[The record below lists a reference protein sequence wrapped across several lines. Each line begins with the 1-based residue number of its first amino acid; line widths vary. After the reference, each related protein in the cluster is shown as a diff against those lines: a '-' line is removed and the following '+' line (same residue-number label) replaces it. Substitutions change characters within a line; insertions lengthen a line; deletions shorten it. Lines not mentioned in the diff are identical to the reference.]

1 MKLGKTIFLSLLI
14 LLITHFAWGQSHD
27 DFSQDRTEPIKLVK
41 LFPNPATDFL
51 IIKFQTPL
59 ARTVKLTLHT
69 IIGNSL
75 EVESEIVDD
84 FEIHLRVKDLPSGY
98 YFLAMK
104 DDGHQSSSFKF
115 LKR

>member
-1 MKLGKTIFLSLLI
+1 MKSAKTIILSILI
-14 LLITHFAWGQSHD
+14 LLVTHLAWSQSHD
-27 DFSQDRTEPIKLVK
+27 SFSENHAEPIKLVK

-51 IIKFQTPL
+51 IIKFETPL

-98 YFLAMK
+98 YFLALK

>member
-1 MKLGKTIFLSLLI
+1 MKLAKTVILSFLI
-14 LLITHFAWGQSHD
+14 LLVTHFAWGQSHD
-27 DFSQDRTEPIKLVK
+27 AFYQENTEPIKLVK

-51 IIKFQTPL
+51 VIKFETPL

-84 FEIHLRVKDLPSGY
+84 FEIHLRVKDLPTGY

-104 DDGHQSSSFKF
+104 DEGHVQSSFKF

>member
-1 MKLGKTIFLSLLI
+1 MSKTIFLSILI
-14 LLITHFAWGQSHD
+14 LLVAHFAWGQNHD
-27 DFSQDRTEPIKLVK
+27 VFSQDHVEPIKLVK

-51 IIKFQTPL
+51 TIKFETPL
-59 ARTVKLTLHT
+59 AKSIKLTLHN

-84 FEIHLRVKDLPSGY
+84 FEIRLRVKDLPPGY
-98 YFLAMK
+98 YLLAIK
-104 DDGHQSSSFKF
+104 DDGNQRSSFKF